1 MAWQEG
7 ICNERSGFLFDH
19 DCDRVPAVSCGQ
31 CGRPVCEEHL
41 RMTDDGDRCITC
53 QRQVPESRKAR
64 KHSVDE
70 DGDESNYYYYDP
82 YFYHHHYE
90 SEGAEYWG
98 KESYAAATGTDAN
111 DFTEGD
117 AHALQSEGNEGFET
131 DMGGS

>member
-1 MAWQEG
+1 
-7 ICNERSGFLFDH
+7 
-19 DCDRVPAVSCGQ
+19 
-31 CGRPVCEEHL
+31 
-41 RMTDDGDRCITC
+41 MTDEGDRCITC

-70 DGDESNYYYYDP
+70 DGDESSYYYYDP

-90 SEGAEYWG
+90 SEGSEYWG
-98 KESYAAATGTDAN
+98 SESYAAATGTDAN

-117 AHALQSEGNEGFET
+117 AHALQSAGDEGFET